1 MLVLGLDVLFA
12 EKDRTSPDLI
22 SQDLEKRNPK
32 IAKLLSKLPSNEFL
46 AMEVMKEFPVVIGH
60 SGLDIE
66 GDAKRNDINESSVKV
81 FVGKGTNPKEWL
93 ISYPGLLANVSE
105 FEKTASGSGTVS
117 VAEEPDGIIRRVPLI
132 SNVAGKIRP
141 TLGLDMIRVAF
152 QGNSIATR
160 TGLTG
165 IEEIIIQ
172 TKAIGNAAIPTDE
185 NGRVWIY
192 YGDSDAQTSQRRYF
206 KILCKCSRYN

>member
-1 MLVLGLDVLFA
+1 M
-12 EKDRTSPDLI
+12 K
-22 SQDLEKRNPK
+22 
-32 IAKLLSKLPSNEFL
+32 
-46 AMEVMKEFPVVIGH
+46 VMNEFPVVIGH

-66 GDAKRNDINESSVKV
+66 GDAKRDDINESSVKV
-81 FVGKGTNPKEWL
+81 FVGKGKDPKEWL

-105 FEKTASGSGTVS
+105 FEKAATGSGTVS

-165 IEEIIIQ
+165 IQEIICLL
-172 TKAIGNAAIPTDE
+172 
-185 NGRVWIY
+185 Y
-192 YGDSDAQTSQRRYF
+192 TSPSPRDF
-206 KILCKCSRYN
+206 G